1 MKLRYFTPSLL
12 FLALHLG
19 AQQAEPPTRQEAERA
34 EQDKKAADLKPV
46 EPDKVEK
53 TYLRVMGNPAVKGF
67 MGPTTGWTINFGNLY
82 PGSGMALGPTYTKKG
97 LLKENLDL
105 TFSAS
110 GSVKLYYNF
119 MVKAAFDHLAEDRG
133 FFDVIVQRNDAP
145 QVDYYG
151 PGNDSAKEGRTNYR
165 YENVSAEARA
175 GFRPWRRILET
186 GVMTGWSRNNVGPGQ
201 SDNTPST
208 ETVYGPLMAPGINV
222 QTPYVYIGPFLS
234 VDTRD
239 YVGDPHKGT
248 YAVGAYSYHKGLDWN
263 YFSYRRLRVG
273 VDHYIPFLNEKRVIA
288 LRSAGVFSYL
298 EKGHTIPI
306 YEQLTIGGP
315 DDVRGLPRFRY
326 YGTNAFVTNLEYRW
340 EVAPALA
347 LAFFADAG
355 RVSNKPGDLAISG
368 MHGSAGV
375 GLRFKS
381 RNALAMRIDVGF
393 SPQGVQFWWTF
404 SDLFRRFSPS
414 PF

>member
-1 MKLRYFTPSLL
+1 MILL
-12 FLALHLG
+12 SVQLW
-19 AQQAEPPTRQEAERA
+19 AQQTEPATRMEAERA
-34 EQDKKAADLKPV
+34 GQEKRAAELKAV
-46 EPDKVEK
+46 EPDKVEQ
-53 TYLRVMGNPAVKGF
+53 TYLRVMGNPLVKGF
-67 MGPTTGWTINFGNLY
+67 IGPTTGWTINFGHLY
-82 PGSGMALGPTYTKKG
+82 PGSGMALGPTYTRRG

-119 MVKAAFDHLAEDRG
+119 MVKAAFDHLAQDRA
-133 FFDVIVQRNDAP
+133 FFDVILQRNDAP
-145 QVDYYG
+145 RVDYYG
-151 PGNDSAKEGRTNYR
+151 PGNDSAKAGRTNFR
-165 YENVSAEARA
+165 YENVTADAKT
-175 GFRPWRRILET
+175 GFRPWRRILEV
-186 GVMTGWSRNNVGPGQ
+186 GALTGWSRNNVGPGQ
-201 SDNTPST
+201 AEDRPST
-208 ETVYGPLMAPGINV
+208 ETVYGPLRTPGINE
-222 QTPYVYIGPFLS
+222 QTPYVYVGPFLS

-239 YVGDPHKGT
+239 YPGDPHRGT
-248 YAVGAYSYHKGLDWN
+248 NVLAAYTYHKGLDWN
-263 YFSYRRLRVG
+263 YFSYRRLRLG
-273 VDHYIPFLNEKRVIA
+273 VDHYIPLLNEKRVIA
-288 LRSAGVFSYL
+288 LRSAAVFSYL
-298 EKGHTIPI
+298 EPGHAVPI

-326 YGTNAFVTNLEYRW
+326 YGTNSFVTNVEYRW

-355 RVSNKPGDLAISG
+355 RVSNKPGELAISG
-368 MHGSAGV
+368 MHGSAGA

-404 SDLFRRFSPS
+404 SDLFRRFYPS